1 MGMATEISGNLD
13 AQGLRVGI
21 IVAQFNEAITSRLLQ
36 GAREATAKHG
46 VREELLT
53 IVHVPGS
60 FELPQAAERMARSG
74 KWDALT
80 ALGCVIRGETAH
92 FDFVAAEAAR
102 GIAQVARETGV
113 PVSFGVLTT
122 NNVDQAMARSGGAQG
137 NRGFDAMESAIK
149 MANLHRRLR
158 EADAL
163 TPVKD

>member
-1 MGMATEISGNLD
+1 MATEISGNLD

-21 IVAQFNEAITSRLLQ
+21 IVAQFNETITSRLLQ

-60 FELPQAAERMARSG
+60 FELPQVAERMARSG
-74 KWDALT
+74 KWDVLT